1 MAHFKY
7 SIQKHDKAGSK
18 SDVCLTVIMSSLT
31 HLRFSWWRLC
41 WLTGCQWIMTL
52 TEQLILVLSQ
62 YKVSRFYLPAF
73 KEDQLFSFSCAY
85 KMRGVRDRGVHIT
98 QHIFQLKE
106 SSLLIDFTL
115 SGTPEIILC
124 NKVFPHSAVP
134 LFLSR

>member
-1 MAHFKY
+1 
-7 SIQKHDKAGSK
+7 
-18 SDVCLTVIMSSLT
+18 
-31 HLRFSWWRLC
+31 
-41 WLTGCQWIMTL
+41 MTL

-73 KEDQLFSFSCAY
+73 RGSIFLILLCLQDE
-85 KMRGVRDRGVHIT
+85 GVRERGVHIT